1 MRFIDEARRMAMAGV
16 FDVQGFGVLS
26 NFNGNLVTGNATSAM
41 QDVAATG
48 ANSIE
53 LAPRIFTSNRS
64 GSSVLNTPDKT
75 ESDANIATAI
85 ANAHADGL
93 SVMLKPML
101 SGLDGTVASTLSP
114 SNAAA
119 FFSYYEAKMVD
130 FARVAQQAHAD
141 SLSIGNELSELT
153 GPQYRSYW
161 VDLIHAVRQVY
172 HGPITYAAATDEA
185 KNVSFWDQVNEIG
198 INAYPPLTAKT
209 APTVDQMVHAWNS
222 VPEDPYWAT
231 AMDHKSPVDFF
242 HSLAT
247 DYGKQV
253 LFTEVGY
260 RSVDGTNI
268 NPGNPSGSTPDAHE
282 QADAFSAFFHVWSS
296 EGGSW
301 FKGANIWQ
309 WDADNAVS
317 PTGYSPMGK
326 PAESL
331 ITDWFTGHDHAAP
344 STITGSP
351 TADVIDVGSGSDTIS
366 GGLGNDTIFG
376 GAGND
381 VIRGGPDAITKL
393 ADTTVTVTG
402 FGPVVDGEGPKMN
415 LLVNGQQVGST
426 VEFHN
431 AADSTGYQTFTFKF
445 QNPDK
450 VSSLDLSFIN
460 DLANAQG
467 DRNLSIEGVTV
478 NGKKLDAA
486 DGSPNTW
493 HLDANGSIHYD
504 MSGHQDLFFGSSTDN
519 DKINGGPGNDYLTGG
534 AGSDTFEFAPNFGK
548 DVVADFQ
555 STGTGHDVIQLD
567 HTVFP
572 NFQAVQSHM
581 AQAGG
586 NVVITADAHDTI
598 QIDNTSKA
606 HLNSDDF
613 HFV

>member
-1 MRFIDEARRMAMAGV
+1 MMMAGV
-16 FDVQGFGVLS
+16 FDTQGFGVLS
-26 NFNGNLVTGNATSAM
+26 NFNGNLVTNAAKAAM
-41 QDVAATG
+41 QDIAATG

-64 GSSVLNTPDKT
+64 GSSVLNLPGKT
-75 ESDANIATAI
+75 ESDANIVTAV

-101 SGLDGTVASTLSP
+101 SGLDGTAASSLAP
-114 SNAAA
+114 SNVGA
-119 FFSYYEAKMVD
+119 FFASYKAQMVD
-130 FARVAQQAHAD
+130 FARVAQQSHAD
-141 SLSIGNELSELT
+141 ALSIGNELSGLT

-172 HGPITYAAATDEA
+172 QGPITYAAATDEA
-185 KNVSFWDQVNEIG
+185 GHVSFWDQVNEIG
-198 INAYPPLTAKT
+198 INAYPPLTAKSD
-209 APTVDQMVHAWNS
+209 PTVDQMVHAWNS
-222 VPEDPYWAT
+222 VPEDPYWAAT
-231 AMDHKSPVDFF
+231 MNHQSPVDFF

-247 DYGKQV
+247 EYGKQV

-268 NPGNPSGSTPDAHE
+268 NPGNPSGGTPDASA
-282 QADAFSAFFHVWSS
+282 QANAFSAFFHVFSS

-301 FKGANIWQ
+301 FKGADIWQ
-309 WDADNAVS
+309 WDADNTVS

-331 ITDWFTGHDHAAP
+331 ITDWFTGHDHASP
-344 STITGSP
+344 STISGSP
-351 TADVIDVGSGSDTIS
+351 AADLIDVGGGNDTIS
-366 GGLGNDTIFG
+366 GGLGNDTILG
-376 GAGND
+376 GKGND
-381 VIRGGPDAITKL
+381 VIRGGPDTIAKL

-402 FGPVVDGEGPKMN
+402 FGSVVDGEGPKMN
-415 LLVNGQQVGST
+415 LLVNGKQVGST
-426 VEFHN
+426 VEFHA
-431 AADSTGYQTFTFKF
+431 AADSTGYQTFTFHF

-460 DLANAQG
+460 DAASAHG
-467 DRNLSIEGVTV
+467 DRNLTVEGVTV
-478 NGKKLDAA
+478 NGRALAAA
-486 DGSPNTW
+486 DASPSTW
-493 HLDANGSIHYD
+493 QLDGNGSIHYD
-504 MSGHQDLFFGSSTDN
+504 MSGRQDLFSGATTDN

-548 DVVADFQ
+548 DVITDFQ
-555 STGTGHDVIQLD
+555 AAGTGHDVIQLD
-567 HTVFP
+567 HNLFP
-572 NFQAVQSHM
+572 NFSAVQAHM
-581 AQAGG
+581 AQAGS

>member
-1 MRFIDEARRMAMAGV
+1 MMMAGV

-26 NFNGNLVTGNATSAM
+26 NFNGNLVTSSAKSAM
-41 QDVAATG
+41 QDIAGTG

-53 LAPRIFTSNRS
+53 LAPRIYTSTRTS
-64 GSSVLNTPDKT
+64 SSVLNTPDKT

-93 SVMLKPML
+93 SVLLKPML
-101 SGLDGTVASTLSP
+101 SGLDGTVASKLAP
-114 SNAAA
+114 SNVAA
-119 FFSYYEAKMVD
+119 FFSSYTAQIVD
-130 FARVAQQAHAD
+130 FAKVAQQDHAD
-141 SLSIGNELSELT
+141 SLSIGNELSNLT
-153 GPQYRSYW
+153 GPQYLSYW
-161 VDLIHAVRQVY
+161 TNLIHSVREVY

-185 KNVSFWDQVNEIG
+185 KNVSFWSQVNDIG
-198 INAYPPLTAKT
+198 INAYPPLTTKN
-209 APTVDQMVHAWNS
+209 APTVDQLEHAWNS
-222 VPEDPYWAT
+222 VPEDPYWAN
-231 AMDHKSPVDFF
+231 AFDHKSPVDFF

-247 DYGKQV
+247 EYGKPA
-253 LFTEVGY
+253 LLTEVGY

-268 NPGNPSGSTPDAHE
+268 NPGDPSSNTADASA
-282 QADAFSAFFHVWSS
+282 QANAFSAFFHVFSS

-301 FKGANIWQ
+301 FKGAEIWQ
-309 WDADNAVS
+309 WDANNTVS

-344 STITGSP
+344 STIAGSP
-351 TADVIDVGSGSDTIS
+351 TADVIDIGSGNDSIS
-366 GGLGNDTIFG
+366 GGLGNDTILG

-381 VIRGGPDAITKL
+381 VIRGGPNTITPL
-393 ADTTVTVTG
+393 TDTTVTVTG
-402 FGPVVDGEGPKMN
+402 FGSEVDGQGPKMN
-415 LLVNGQQVGST
+415 LLVNGKQVGST

-431 AADSTGYQTFTFKF
+431 AADSTGYQTFTFHF

-450 VSSLDLSFIN
+450 VSSLDLAFIN
-460 DLANAQG
+460 DAASASG

-478 NGKKLDAA
+478 NGKALSAA
-486 DGSPNTW
+486 DATPNTW

-504 MSGHQDLFFGSSTDN
+504 MSGQQALFFGATTDN
-519 DKINGGPGNDYLTGG
+519 DKINGGPGNDLLTGG

-548 DVVADFQ
+548 DVITDFQ
-555 STGTGHDVIQLD
+555 AAGTGHDVIQLD

-572 NFQAVQSHM
+572 NFSAVQAHM
-581 AQAGG
+581 AQAGS
-586 NVVITADAHDTI
+586 NVLITADAHDTI